1 MAEPKDD
8 KGREPVRVVDRRN
21 FTSEGERRRPD
32 HVPDETA
39 ATPLTPL
46 TEIHEP
52 PPAARR
58 AAAPAHDPVVSAH
71 FQNLVVNLARQA
83 AANLGA
89 ARHPLSG
96 QIEIDLEGAQQMID
110 LLQALREKTQ
120 GNLTAEES
128 ELLEGLVGD
137 LQMQYVQV
145 RSKSGGRP

>member
-1 MAEPKDD
+1 
-8 KGREPVRVVDRRN
+8 VRVVDRRQ
-21 FTSEGERRRPD
+21 FTPEGERRQPD
-32 HVPDETA
+32 HPRDEMIA
-39 ATPLTPL
+39 PPL
-46 TEIHEP
+46 P
-52 PPAARR
+52 PRPEQAPPRR
-58 AAAPAHDPVVSAH
+58 AAASPAQDPVVSAH

-89 ARHPLSG
+89 SRHPLSG

-110 LLQALREKTQ
+110 LLQALRDKTQ

-137 LQMQYVQV
+137 LQMQYVAV